1 MINCSTER
9 WKFPLYFHQYHY
21 TYGKCPKSRELKWFP
36 FIFFSRVIILS
47 HSYDHEIADLQT
59 PARPQNIEFWQRI
72 FSGKLRSFNKNWF
85 SRFNW
90 IHYSCCKDPVFCTKT
105 GLVDSTG
112 FITIVVKIQCFVSFT
127 QKPCLL
133 VPFYLTM
140 LNKHLLKQDLVTGKR
155 R

>member
-21 TYGKCPKSRELKWFP
+21 TYGKCPKNRELKWFP

-90 IHYSCCKDPVFCTKT
+90 IHYNCCKDAVFCFVCKKALSV
-105 GLVDSTG
+105 GAISSNNVAQ
-112 FITIVVKIQCFVSFT
+112 TIVKRGFGNW
-127 QKPCLL
+127 KKA
-133 VPFYLTM
+133 LTRKKAFFF
-140 LNKHLLKQDLVTGKR
+140 NKHPHHTVKL
-155 R
+155 